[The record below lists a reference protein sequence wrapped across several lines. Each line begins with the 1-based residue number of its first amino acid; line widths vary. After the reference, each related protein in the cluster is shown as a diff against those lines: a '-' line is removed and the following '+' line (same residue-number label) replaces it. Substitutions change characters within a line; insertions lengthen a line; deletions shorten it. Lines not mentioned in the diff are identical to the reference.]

1 MIDPK
6 ELTAG
11 RLLWLPSVDAK
22 IDSWEAAS
30 LDGFSRII
38 EQLVGHIAAQSRTP
52 AYYLMSQAG
61 MSNVS
66 PEGVET
72 GEAGLVMKVHASQE
86 QYNGGL
92 RDIAVLV
99 ARQLGEDALAKQCR
113 RAQIVWKNPRNPSQA
128 QAADSFQKM
137 LAAGLPLEWL
147 LAKELQYSPDEIAA
161 VMDMKAAQDK
171 KDKADAAK
179 AAEALKPVVTQTDL
193 QAQVTP
199 LAGSEAVQPNSKVG
213 VQ

>member
-1 MIDPK
+1 
-6 ELTAG
+6 
-11 RLLWLPSVDAK
+11 
-22 IDSWEAAS
+22 
-30 LDGFSRII
+30 
-38 EQLVGHIAAQSRTP
+38 
-52 AYYLMSQAG
+52 MSQAG

-213 VQ
+213 VR